1 MKKNENYKYQKLLR
15 KHFLIDF
22 AHTMIENHNNVVVI
36 SQIMNA
42 VSTPEQETPL
52 KWTPAPDDD

>member
-22 AHTMIENHNNVVVI
+22 VHTMIENHNNVVVI

-52 KWTPAPDDD
+52 K

>member
-52 KWTPAPDDD
+52 K